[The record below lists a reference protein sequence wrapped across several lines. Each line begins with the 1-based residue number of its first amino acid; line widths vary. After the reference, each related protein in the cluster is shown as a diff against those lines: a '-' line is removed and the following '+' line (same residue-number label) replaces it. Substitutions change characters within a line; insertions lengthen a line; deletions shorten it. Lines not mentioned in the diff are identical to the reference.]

1 MAVGTVEKS
10 IEPMACTGVMMSR
23 RSGNLRSRLS
33 LVSLCLLLC
42 ACEESTQPVNHAPV
56 ITDILAD
63 PVKAAVED
71 TVFLTVLASDADG
84 DSLSYMWFA
93 SAGGLVDTAA
103 VSVRWV
109 APAHSGEYV
118 ITVRV
123 SDGDCSTEASKQL
136 STEGVL
142 VQGFQDGEWVKE
154 NNPYIMVGDVKLH
167 EAYLLVIREGVEVRA
182 RGTWE
187 FMVAGTLHVLGTKE
201 EPVVFTSDRAGPA
214 PGDWK
219 GIRYV
224 MPFEPDLIHEGP
236 FRCFFKWTVVEYGV
250 TGIDAYH
257 AGGNSPT
264 IENCLIRRNSEAGI
278 YCGGSHDYMNTIVRG
293 TKICENGRVGVICNA
308 GYKQWVSEAVLTEC
322 VIRDNGYV
330 ENASE
335 DVFGG
340 VYSLFFQGRIDSCAV
355 VGNGAGGVGFGVR
368 VEIVPFF
375 AGLHNCILELNAGF
389 DLDCRDVVGPYA
401 PPDGKF
407 DATGN
412 YWGET
417 ATAEMEQGGNPKDIS
432 TICDKHDDSRL
443 REVDYSAWL
452 LEPPDIPQVWE

>member
-1 MAVGTVEKS
+1 M
-10 IEPMACTGVMMSR
+10 TG
-23 RSGNLRSRLS
+23 NRSRMKQSRALPIVIFALVLS
-33 LVSLCLLLC
+33 C
-42 ACEESTQPVNHAPV
+42 ADNTRPKNHVPV
-56 ITDILAD
+56 ISDIVCD
-63 PVKAAVED
+63 PVRIAVAD
-71 TVFLTVLASDADG
+71 TVIFTVLASDADG
-84 DSLSYMWFA
+84 DSLNYMWSA
-93 SAGGLVDTAA
+93 SAGVFVDTAA
-103 VSVRWV
+103 VSVRWI

-123 SDGDCSTEASKQL
+123 SDGDCSTEAWKQL

-142 VQGFQDGEWVKE
+142 VRGFQSGEWVKE
-154 NNPYIMVGDVKLH
+154 NSPYIMVGDVKLH
-167 EAYLLVIREGVEVRA
+167 EAYFLVIREGVEVRA
-182 RGTWE
+182 RGAWE

-201 EPVVFTSDRAGPA
+201 EPVVFTSDRAVPA

-224 MPFEPDLIHEGP
+224 MPFQPDIIHEGP

-250 TGIDAYH
+250 TGIDGYH

-278 YCGGSHDYMNTIVRG
+278 YSGGGHEYMNTIVRG
-293 TKICENGRVGVICNA
+293 TKICENGRVGVICDA
-308 GYKQWVSEAVLTEC
+308 GYKQFTSEAVLTQC
-322 VIRDNGYV
+322 VISDNGYI

-340 VYSLFFQGRIDSCAV
+340 VYSMYFQGRIDSCAV
-355 VGNGAGGVGFGVR
+355 IGNGAGGAGFGVR
-368 VEIVPFF
+368 VKYVPFF
-375 AGLHNCILELNAGF
+375 GELHNCILELNEGF
-389 DLDCRDVVGPYA
+389 DLDCRDVVGLSD

-417 ATAEMEQGGNPKDIS
+417 ATGEMEQGDNPKDIS
-432 TICDKHDDSRL
+432 TIFDKYDDSRL
-443 REVDYSAWL
+443 REVDYSGWL
-452 LEPPDIPQVWE
+452 MGPPDIPEPWPE